1 MYDDTCGLV
10 HTVLITLAMLVAIAA
25 FLTGTSLLHTAS
37 SEGIAEL
44 SDGSTNYETTKE
56 DDSFEK
62 AIAEIER
69 QQALEEEKKLQ
80 EQKAAESA
88 AREAAR
94 VKRSEEL
101 HEAASKVGSYIHK
114 GINVVGVLG
123 VVASI
128 SCLTAFAVVCIMYIQ
143 KSLLYFTEGRKYK
156 QFEAPA
162 MNSLK
167 HSLFSLAALCCFCA
181 LAFL

>member
-25 FLTGTSLLHTAS
+25 FLTGTSLLRTVS

-94 VKRSEEL
+94 IQTFPDDYIFTGSQNMWYAQVGNAVPVKL
-101 HEAASKVGSYIHK
+101 AEAIGK
-114 GINVVGVLG
+114 GI
-123 VVASI
+123 
-128 SCLTAFAVVCIMYIQ
+128 M
-143 KSLLYFTEGRKYK
+143 K
-156 QFEAPA
+156 
-162 MNSLK
+162 
-167 HSLFSLAALCCFCA
+167 
-181 LAFL
+181 FL